1 MSLST
6 SVRVDRRRLV
16 AIGAAGLLAL
26 TASSAVMAQSAAP
39 RAPRSWSSP
48 GRAWASS
55 PRPRSTRSSSRCATP
70 PRRRRQQLGVPF
82 QACAGASDSDVPGQ
96 VQCIENQ
103 VAAGVT
109 TILLTPGDPLA
120 LADTVTKVR
129 QGGVKVIALD
139 TQMNPTNL
147 ADATLA
153 TDNFQAGEYIG
164 SWAKGTLGDKA
175 ADAVIALLDVS
186 DGKQITTEVQRDQ
199 GFMKGFGIADIGD
212 PTKLYDET
220 DPRIAGYAATDGNQD
235 LGRTAM
241 ENLLAKNPNINLVYT
256 INEPAAAGAYEAI
269 QAAALDH
276 PVLIV
281 SVDGGCP
288 GVQNV
293 KDGKIG
299 ATSMQFPLR
308 MAQQGVIAGAT
319 GVLPAPSEGLEFTNT
334 GVVLITD
341 HPVEGVES
349 QTTEWGLQNCWG

>member
-6 SVRVDRRRLV
+6 TVRVDRRHLT

-26 TASSAVMAQSAAP
+26 TASSAAMAQSAAP
-39 RAPRSWSSP
+39 SGGPAPSYTVVA
-48 GRAWASS
+48 GASVGLITKTEEN
-55 PRPRSTRSSSRCATP
+55 PFFVTMRNAAKAEADA
-70 PRRRRQQLGVPF
+70 LGVPF
-82 QACAGASDSDVPGQ
+82 QACAGASDSDTPGQ
-96 VQCIENQ
+96 ITCIENQ
-103 VAAGVT
+103 VAAGVK

-120 LADTVTKVR
+120 LADTVTKTR
-129 QGGVKVIALD
+129 DGGVKVIALD

-153 TDNFQAGEYIG
+153 TDNFQAGQFIG
-164 SWAKGTLGDKA
+164 SWAKGTLGDKT

-220 DPRIAGYAATDGNQD
+220 DPRIAGYAGTNGAADG
-235 LGRTAM
+235 GRTAM
-241 ENLLAKNPNINLVYT
+241 ENLLAKNPKINLVYT

-276 PVLIV
+276 DVLIV

-288 GVQNV
+288 GVQAV

-308 MAQQGVIAGAT
+308 MAQQGVIAAAT

-334 GVVLITD
+334 GVELITD
-341 HPVEGVES
+341 HPVEGVA
-349 QTTEWGLQNCWG
+349 LP

>member
-6 SVRVDRRRLV
+6 AVRGDRHRLI
-16 AIGAAGLLAL
+16 ALGAAGLLAL
-26 TASSAVMAQSAAP
+26 TASTAAMAQSAAP
-39 RAPRSWSSP
+39 SGAPIVVVP
-48 GRAWASS
+48 GASVGLITKTEVN
-55 PRPRSTRSSSRCATP
+55 PFFVTMRNAATAKAAE
-70 PRRRRQQLGVPF
+70 LGVPF
-82 QACAGASDSDVPGQ
+82 QACAGASDSDTPGQ
-96 VQCIENQ
+96 ITCIENQ

-120 LADTVTKVR
+120 LADTVTKTR

-153 TDNFQAGEYIG
+153 TDNFQAGLFIG
-164 SWAKGTLGDKA
+164 EWAKGTLGDKA
-175 ADAVIALLDVS
+175 ADAVIGLLDVS

-199 GFMKGFGIADIGD
+199 GFMQGFGIADIGD
-212 PTKLYDET
+212 PTKLYDEN
-220 DPRIAGYAATDGNQD
+220 DPRIAGHGASDGNQD

-241 ENLLAKNPNINLVYT
+241 ENLLAKNPAINLVYT

-308 MAQQGVIAGAT
+308 MAQQGVIAAAT